1 MEIDIE
7 ERKKVA
13 AFANALSNP
22 VRVEILYFLSNRNGC
37 YFGDIKK
44 DLPLCKATVSQHL
57 KELKKVGLIQGEIE
71 GPKTKYCINMAKWNE
86 ARKLLNDFFYCYPR
100 GCACNCK
107 KENED

>member
-1 MEIDIE
+1 MKMDIE

-13 AFANALSNP
+13 AFANAISNP
-22 VRVEILYFLSNRNGC
+22 VRVEILYFLANRNQC

-71 GPKTKYCINMAKWNE
+71 GPKTKYCINAEKWNE
-86 ARKLLNDFFYCYPR
+86 ARQLLDEFLSGSN
-100 GCACNCK
+100 NICK
-107 KENED
+107 CGSH

>member
-22 VRVEILYFLSNRNGC
+22 VRVEILYFLANRKDC

-71 GPKTKYCINMAKWNE
+71 GPKTKYCINIAKWNE
-86 ARKLLNDFFYCYPR
+86 ARQLFDDFFSGYTG
-100 GCACNCK
+100 GCSCNCRK
-107 KENED
+107 GK